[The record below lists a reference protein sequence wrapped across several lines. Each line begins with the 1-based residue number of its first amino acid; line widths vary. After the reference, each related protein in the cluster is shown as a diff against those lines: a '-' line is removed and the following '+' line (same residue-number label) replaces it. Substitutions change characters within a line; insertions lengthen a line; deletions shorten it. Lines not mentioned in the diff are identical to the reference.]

1 MEIPFTGSAGGTGHR
16 GRVLYDDLSAA
27 AKIFTI

>member
-1 MEIPFTGSAGGTGHR
+1 VEFPFTESAGGTGHR
-16 GRVLYDDLSAA
+16 SGVLYDDLSAA

>member
-1 MEIPFTGSAGGTGHR
+1 VELPFTGSADGIGHR
-16 GRVLYDDLSAA
+16 GGVLYDDLSAA